1 MTEQMKASF
10 KHPAKHGTRDR
21 PRLDHNHQSS
31 VSGLFIVG
39 DLADAPLIK
48 VAFQQGHTVATHVAS
63 ILGPKDPEI
72 EHPVVIIGGGPAGIG
87 AATALRDLGIDYL
100 LFERDTPLSTIQNFP
115 LGKLIFMEPEGIENP
130 TNMRFQDGAKEA
142 LVDAW
147 EQSLAEEG
155 LKIIHPVEVLSATR
169 NRHGFDIQTTDAS
182 GASQTVSSQT
192 IILAAGKRGQY
203 NTLGIPGDDLDHVHT
218 ALRDPAAH
226 AGQDIVVVGGGDS
239 AVETAVSLADAG
251 ARVVLC
257 CRGDTLHRCKQRNR
271 DHAHTRNEAGILDL
285 HFRSTLTKITPT
297 SVTIR
302 DATGQQSELKADHVF
317 PMIGTQVPLAFLERL
332 GIRMHGDLSWKDG
345 LWIGSFMSLVYGFY
359 CLKSKQQL
367 YPFGE
372 ADPLGFLHKALTAD
386 LGFRTVDA
394 SFWGTT
400 IYAMVVLVFGLRAM
414 TRYKSRTQ
422 RTRYL
427 SLISFQW
434 VFLFGIPE
442 LLAPLIIDR
451 PWKAYVISVPWPLS
465 TWSLVDAPGL
475 AGGDTTTAVLWIAAG
490 AFSSF
495 VMIPLYVRKH
505 GERFCSYLCGCGG
518 LAETLGD
525 FWRHLAPRGRS
536 AKNAEVFGRIIFL
549 LAIPVT
555 LLTLNDA
562 WGFFAQD
569 ALYSTQAFAS
579 HWYGLMVDFWLA
591 SIIGVALYP
600 YLGNRV
606 WCRFFCP
613 LRAYMEVLS
622 RRFSRVS
629 IQSSDRCIGCGECT
643 DYCQMG
649 IPVQTFAQKQV
660 PLSNINSSCIQCG
673 ICIEVCP
680 MDVLSI
686 GETSSAITVEL
697 SPLSIPRASW
707 EV

>member
-1 MTEQMKASF
+1 MTERMKASF
-10 KHPAKHGTRDR
+10 EHPAKHRTRNR
-21 PRLDHNHQSS
+21 PRLDPNHQSS
-31 VSGLFIVG
+31 VRGLFIVG

-48 VAFQQGHTVATHVAS
+48 VAFKQGHTVATHVAS
-63 ILGPKDPEI
+63 TLGPKNPEI

-87 AATALRDLGIDYL
+87 AATALRDLGIEYL
-100 LFERDTPLSTIQNFP
+100 LFERDKPLSTIQNFP
-115 LGKLIFMEPEGIENP
+115 LGKLIFMEPDGVKNP
-130 TNMRFQDGAKEA
+130 TNLQFQEGAKEA

-147 EQSLAEEG
+147 EQSLTEEG

-169 NRHGFDIQTTDAS
+169 NRYGFEIQTTDAS
-182 GASQTVSSQT
+182 GTVQTVSSQT
-192 IILAAGKRGQY
+192 IILAVGKRGQH

-257 CRGDTLHRCKQRNR
+257 CRGDALHRCKQRNQ
-271 DHAHTRNEAGILDL
+271 DHAHARHEAGILDL
-285 HFRSTLTKITPT
+285 RFRSTLTEITPT
-297 SVTIR
+297 DVTIR
-302 DATGQQSELKADHVF
+302 DATGLQTNLKADHIF
-317 PMIGTQVPLAFLERL
+317 SMIGTQIPLAFLERL
-332 GIRMHGDLSWKDG
+332 GIRMHGDLNWKDG

-372 ADPLGFLHKALTAD
+372 ADPLGFLHTALTAD

-400 IYAMVVLVFGLRAM
+400 IYAMVVLLFGLKAM
-414 TRYKSRTQ
+414 ARYKSQAQ
-422 RTRYL
+422 RTRYI

-434 VFLFGIPE
+434 IFLFGIPE

-451 PWKAYVISVPWPLS
+451 PWKVYAVSVPWPLS
-465 TWSLVDAPGL
+465 TWSLVDGPEW
-475 AGGDTTTAVLWIAAG
+475 AGGDTTTAALWIAAG

-495 VMIPLYVRKH
+495 VLIPLYVRKQ

-525 FWRHLAPRGRS
+525 FWRHLAPRGRN

-555 LLTLNDA
+555 VLTLNDA

-591 SIIGVALYP
+591 SVIGVALYP

-686 GETSSAITVEL
+686 GENRSAIAVDL

-707 EV
+707 DV

>member
-1 MTEQMKASF
+1 
-10 KHPAKHGTRDR
+10 
-21 PRLDHNHQSS
+21 
-31 VSGLFIVG
+31 
-39 DLADAPLIK
+39 
-48 VAFQQGHTVATHVAS
+48 
-63 ILGPKDPEI
+63 
-72 EHPVVIIGGGPAGIG
+72 
-87 AATALRDLGIDYL
+87 
-100 LFERDTPLSTIQNFP
+100 
-115 LGKLIFMEPEGIENP
+115 
-130 TNMRFQDGAKEA
+130 
-142 LVDAW
+142 
-147 EQSLAEEG
+147 
-155 LKIIHPVEVLSATR
+155 
-169 NRHGFDIQTTDAS
+169 
-182 GASQTVSSQT
+182 
-192 IILAAGKRGQY
+192 
-203 NTLGIPGDDLDHVHT
+203 
-218 ALRDPAAH
+218 
-226 AGQDIVVVGGGDS
+226 
-239 AVETAVSLADAG
+239 
-251 ARVVLC
+251 
-257 CRGDTLHRCKQRNR
+257 
-271 DHAHTRNEAGILDL
+271 
-285 HFRSTLTKITPT
+285 
-297 SVTIR
+297 
-302 DATGQQSELKADHVF
+302 
-317 PMIGTQVPLAFLERL
+317 
-332 GIRMHGDLSWKDG
+332 
-345 LWIGSFMSLVYGFY
+345 
-359 CLKSKQQL
+359 
-367 YPFGE
+367 
-372 ADPLGFLHKALTAD
+372 
-386 LGFRTVDA
+386 
-394 SFWGTT
+394 
-400 IYAMVVLVFGLRAM
+400 VFGLRAM